1 MRIKK
6 LAAIDIGSNAIRLL
20 VANVI
25 EREGKETLFRKNALV
40 RVPIRLGADVFSKK
54 KISEANIERM
64 VDTMR
69 AFHLLMNSHKVEGY
83 RACAT
88 SAMREAENGAEV
100 VALIKKK
107 TNVRIDIIGG
117 DDEAAI
123 IANTDLESLIQN
135 EKTYL
140 YVDVGGGSTE
150 FTLYSD
156 GKVVASRSFKLGTV
170 RLLEGLVGHAEWNEA
185 EEWVRANSKGYS
197 RIDLIGSGG
206 NINKIFKLSGK
217 KPGKPLSYFFLVS
230 FYEYI
235 QAYNYEERVVELELN
250 DDRADVIIP
259 ATRIYLS
266 AMKWS
271 RAKNIYVPKI
281 GLADG
286 IIKSLYNDKM
296 RYNSAET

>member
-1 MRIKK
+1 MKIQKF
-6 LAAIDIGSNAIRLL
+6 AAIDIGSNAIRLL

-40 RVPIRLGADVFSKK
+40 RVPIRLGADVFGQKR
-54 KISEANIERM
+54 ISPENLDRM
-64 VDTMR
+64 VDTMK
-69 AFHLLMNSHKVEGY
+69 AFKLLMNAHKVIDY

-88 SAMREAENGAEV
+88 SAMREADNGHEVAAE
-100 VALIKKK
+100 IKKK
-107 TNVRIDIIGG
+107 TGVKIDIIDGN
-117 DDEAAI
+117 DEATI

-135 EKTYL
+135 ENTYL

-156 GKVVASRSFKLGTV
+156 GKVVNSRSFKLGTV
-170 RLLEGLVGHAEWNEA
+170 RLLEGLVSHTEWKEA
-185 EEWVRANSKGYS
+185 EEWIKMICKGYS
-197 RIDLIGSGG
+197 RIHLIGSGG

-217 KPGKPLSYFFLVS
+217 KPGKPLTYFYLVS

-235 QAYNYEERVVELELN
+235 QAYNYEERVIELELN

-296 RYNSAET
+296 RYFTAEK